1 MSKLKLQIAGFL
13 DNSLVNGS
21 GIRAA
26 VFVSGCKHNCDG
38 CHNKEM
44 QRYDYGDVVEI
55 DEVYERIMKNVPLI
69 KGVTFSGGEPFDS
82 AKGLSILADKILDA
96 GLNLWCYSGYTYE
109 EILNSDDEYKINLL
123 NKIDILVDG
132 KYKKELNESA
142 LRYTGSSNQRIIDA
156 KKSIKEGKIIKL
168 DI

>member
-1 MSKLKLQIAGFL
+1 MKLQIAGFL
-13 DNSLVNGS
+13 ENSLVNGS

-26 VFVSGCKHNCDG
+26 VFVSGCRHNCDG

-44 QRYDYGDVVEI
+44 QNYDYGDAVEI

-109 EILNSDDEYKINLL
+109 EILNSDDEFKISLL
-123 NKIDILVDG
+123 NKIDVLVDG
-132 KYKKELNESA
+132 KYKKELNENA
-142 LRYTGSSNQRIIDA
+142 LRYTGSSNQRIIDVQ
-156 KKSIKEGKIIKL
+156 KSIKEGKIIQL

>member
-1 MSKLKLQIAGFL
+1 MKLQIAGFL

-26 VFVSGCKHNCDG
+26 VFVSGCRHNCDG

-44 QRYDYGDVVEI
+44 QSYDYGDAVEI

-109 EILNSDDEYKINLL
+109 EILNSDDEYKISLL

-132 KYKKELNESA
+132 KYKKELNENA
-142 LRYTGSSNQRIIDA
+142 LRYTGSSNQRIIDV